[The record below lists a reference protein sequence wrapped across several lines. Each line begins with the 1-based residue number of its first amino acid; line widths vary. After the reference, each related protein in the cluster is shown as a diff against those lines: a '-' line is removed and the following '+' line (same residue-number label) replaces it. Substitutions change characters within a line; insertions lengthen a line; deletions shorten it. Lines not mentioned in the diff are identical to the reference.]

1 MWHVTTEAKRLKKK
15 IRDEVIIMFKNI
27 FTESQTCT
35 VKVKTTM
42 LIVSVRLTSVRFE
55 SFERHGLFVVVIFIL
70 PDIVAATCTA
80 LAPVV
85 EVGHGIM

>member
-1 MWHVTTEAKRLKKK
+1 MTEF
-15 IRDEVIIMFKNI
+15 RDAVIIMFKNI

-35 VKVKTTM
+35 VKVKTII
-42 LIVSVRLTSVRFE
+42 LIMSVRLTSVRFE
-55 SFERHGLFVVVIFIL
+55 SFERHRLFVVVIFIL

-85 EVGHGIM
+85 EVGHDIM